1 MAHDLARQIDSDDVP
16 LSYTNENRRQHSSS
30 TVSIASSRS
39 DVSEC
44 SQTARPLLRTRI
56 SNTIKRSYSNSKPV
70 ELFRRLRLLLRTT
83 PSAPPSTPTTTST
96 PPPVPTQQSPSRTAS
111 YDGLRGIACLIV
123 FNFHFLYPYTKTI
136 THGFGVERNSD
147 DPIWNHPHQLPILC
161 LLVRGRAM
169 VTLFF
174 AISGYVLSYNCLES
188 TLHPNNDPTK
198 RWTRLSSL
206 TFRRWARLFL
216 PATISMSIV
225 MFASFIGAFDT
236 GREFQKSS
244 EWLTGWWEQH
254 PPRMESFG
262 AQLKDFATMW
272 WDWQTPFQWRLY
284 YSLYDPHTW
293 TIPVEFRGSLVLF
306 VVLLGSAGLKQGWR
320 MGVLGSVT
328 GFCFAS
334 KRWDVAAFM
343 GGALVADSHLWEGG
357 GSMGDDGEMDEKSSL
372 PRWRVQRKI
381 AGIFTPRITKYLLT
395 AIKTILF
402 VASLWILSF
411 PDDEAWKTPGFS
423 WLNEIT
429 PSPYKTRDLHPYKFW
444 HAFAAAFVLWSI
456 QRLSYV
462 ERIFCLSVPQYLGKI
477 SYAFYLVHGPLLHG
491 AGFPL
496 QPRLFDALGAADS
509 TAKWVG
515 CLILGWVTMLTLSI
529 IVAHLF
535 WMIVDIPLVN
545 FAKWIERKVSR

>member
-1 MAHDLARQIDSDDVP
+1 MAHDLARQIDSDDVTSHYMP
-16 LSYTNENRRQHSSS
+16 ENRRQHSSS
-30 TVSIASSRS
+30 TVSIASSIS
-39 DVSEC
+39 NDSES

-56 SNTIKRSYSNSKPV
+56 SNTIKRSYSLSKPL
-70 ELFRRLRLLLRTT
+70 ELFQRLRLLL
-83 PSAPPSTPTTTST
+83 PLNPAAPPNTPTTSS
-96 PPPVPTQQSPSRTAS
+96 PPPPPAQQSPSRTAS

-136 THGFGVERNSD
+136 THGFAVERNPN
-147 DPIWNHPHQLPILC
+147 DPIWNHPHQLPVIC

-174 AISGYVLSYNCLES
+174 AISGYVLSYNFLES
-188 TLHPNNDPTK
+188 TLHSNDDPTK

-206 TFRRWARLFL
+206 TFRRWMRLFL
-216 PATISMSIV
+216 PATISMTIV
-225 MFASFIGAFDT
+225 MFASFIGAFDS

-254 PPRMESFG
+254 PPRMENFG
-262 AQLKDFATMW
+262 AQLQDFAKMW

-320 MGVLGSVT
+320 MGVFGLVT

-334 KRWDVAAFM
+334 KRWDAAAFV
-343 GGALVADSHLWEGG
+343 GGALVADLHLWEGG
-357 GSMGDDGEMDEKSSL
+357 GEAGGNGGEMDEKDCL
-372 PRWRVQRKI
+372 PRWKGEGKV
-381 AGIFTPRITKYLLT
+381 AGVFTPRITKYVLT
-395 AIKTILF
+395 AIKTMLL

-423 WLNEIT
+423 WLNDVT
-429 PSPYKTRDLHPYKFW
+429 PSPYKTQDLHPYKFW

-462 ERIFCLSVPQYLGKI
+462 QGFFCLSVPQYLGKI

-491 AGFPL
+491 AGFAL
-496 QPRLFDALGAADS
+496 QPRLFEALGAADS

-535 WMIVDIPLVN
+535 WMVVDVPLVK
-545 FAKWIERKVSR
+545 FAKWMERKVSH